1 MKHFLHLTL
10 GLLCLNFG
18 LLAQT
23 TVDFE
28 EFTFDASGYNNIM
41 PGGFTSGN
49 LLLPNDTMDFSG
61 FIAWDGWAISSVVDT
76 ETPGFLNEFA
86 VISGSGFDGSSNYAV
101 SYKFEAGN
109 PIQLLGAAAAA
120 PVAGFYVNNGTYPYL
135 SMLDG
140 DNVAKKFGGES
151 GDDED
156 FFLLTIKGFLNGTQ
170 KTETVEFYLA
180 DYRFSDNSMDYI
192 VDEWTYVD
200 LLPLGNVDSLSFV
213 LTSSDNGDFG
223 MNTPAYFCID
233 NLTTTDVMVSTNDRR
248 LDWRVEVTPNP
259 AQHQIHINWP
269 VESVGLYEVYNLQG
283 QRLDAGFLTNGSNQ
297 LDISR
302 LTSGTY
308 LLKYMD
314 EEAWNVSRFVKL

>member
-1 MKHFLHLTL
+1 MKYS
-10 GLLCLNFG
+10 LLLALSLILSSG

-28 EFTFDASGYNNIM
+28 EFTFDDSGYNNIM

-76 ETPGFLNEFA
+76 ETPGFLNQFA
-86 VISGSGFDGSSNYAV
+86 VISGSGFDGITNYAV

-109 PIQLLGAAAAA
+109 PIQLLGDAAGA

-135 SMLDG
+135 SMQDG

-151 GDDED
+151 GNDED
-156 FFLLTIKGFLNGTQ
+156 FFLLTIQGFLNGEQ
-170 KTETVEFYLA
+170 KAEAVEFYLA

-192 VDEWTYVD
+192 IDEWTYVD
-200 LLPLGNVDSLSFV
+200 LLPLGNVDSLSFI

-233 NLTTTDVMVSTNDRR
+233 NFTTTDMMVSTQDRR
-248 LDWRVEVTPNP
+248 LDWRVEVMPNP
-259 AQHQIHINWP
+259 AQHQIQVNWP
-269 VESVGLYEVYNLQG
+269 VTTAGQYAIYNLQG
-283 QRLDAGFLTNGSNQ
+283 QRLMTGMLTNGSNH

-302 LTSGTY
+302 LNAGTY
-308 LLKYMD
+308 LLKYTND
-314 EEAWNVSRFVKL
+314 EAWNVSRFVKL